1 MYGRITAVGEI
12 NMKHDTFEKAVK
24 AITCSLL
31 LFSMAAQADL
41 SMAFGGGPVEGD
53 KVVTIYD
60 GDQKKVITTRT
71 NSFKKVLNDSDVT
84 LKAYDRYW
92 TSTDEVTDGSL
103 VVVERAKP
111 VTLVYK
117 GKSKTI
123 YTTQQTVQGVVNES
137 GFDWKTVMP
146 VEDGM
151 TKVTKGMK
159 IHVVPYTS
167 RKVSRVESMPV
178 EYNTWYDAS
187 LAPGQ
192 RVVVQ
197 EGTPGKRE
205 VEVEEYISDG
215 KVIKTV
221 QNHVHVLSEGTRGIA
236 KSGDPEGALG
246 YVRVMNASAYHPS
259 DGNGLGIT
267 ATGTKAGYGTVAVDP
282 RVIPLGSTVYIPNYG
297 TAVAADTGGAII
309 GDRIDLCMET
319 FEECYNFGRQNVEVF
334 VNY

>member
-53 KVVTIYD
+53 KVVTVYD

-192 RVVVQ
+192 KVVVQ

-221 QNHVHVLSEGTRGIA
+221 QNHVHVRRNTGHCQKRGSRRSSRLCPRHECQCLSSFRWKRSWHYRYRY
-236 KSGDPEGALG
+236 KSRLWYCSCRSTSDSSGF
-246 YVRVMNASAYHPS
+246 YRVYS
-259 DGNGLGIT
+259 
-267 ATGTKAGYGTVAVDP
+267 
-282 RVIPLGSTVYIPNYG
+282 
-297 TAVAADTGGAII
+297 
-309 GDRIDLCMET
+309 
-319 FEECYNFGRQNVEVF
+319 
-334 VNY
+334 